1 MTETN
6 ISQERNISTE
16 TGNINEIAKSIV
28 NDEEAVSV
36 KEFPSDDEK
45 TILIQVM
52 VNDEDMGRVIGKNGR
67 TANAIRTL
75 VQASSALKDNKYVK
89 IDIDKF

>member
-1 MTETN
+1 MNLVELTE
-6 ISQERNISTE
+6 
-16 TGNINEIAKSIV
+16 EIVKSLV
-28 NDEEAVSV
+28 ANPEGVSV
-36 KEFPSDDEK
+36 KEFPTEEDDVM
-45 TILIQVM
+45 LIQVM
-52 VNDEDMGRVIGKNGR
+52 VDEADIGRVIGREGR

>member
-1 MTETN
+1 MDLVKLTE
-6 ISQERNISTE
+6 
-16 TGNINEIAKSIV
+16 EIVKSLV
-28 NDEEAVSV
+28 EDADAVSV

-45 TILIQVM
+45 AILIQVM

>member
-1 MTETN
+1 MDLVQLTE
-6 ISQERNISTE
+6 
-16 TGNINEIAKSIV
+16 EIVKSLVV
-28 NDEEAVSV
+28 NVDGVSV
-36 KEFPSDDEK
+36 KEFPTEEEN

-52 VNDEDMGRVIGKNGR
+52 IDEADMGRVIGKGGR

>member
-1 MTETN
+1 MNLVELTE
-6 ISQERNISTE
+6 
-16 TGNINEIAKSIV
+16 EIIKSLVV
-28 NDEEAVSV
+28 NTDGVSV
-36 KEFPSDDEK
+36 KEFPSEDEK
-45 TILIQVM
+45 SIRSQGVG
-52 VNDEDMGRVIGKNGR
+52 DEADMGRVMGKDGR